1 MRQFGRNRLEDNPG
15 WHRPS
20 EHKSK
25 AVLATALPNIGCRK
39 GGERRSGPESS
50 EEGDEIKTGRSP
62 VMLLP
67 RRNLAEQ
74 AVADRRMEERS
85 PALDRNDNKPG
96 RNREESQENAKARA

>member
-1 MRQFGRNRLEDNPG
+1 MRPDGTARHRHYGCNSDSRIKWQYVMRQFGRNRLEDNPG

-25 AVLATALPNIGCRK
+25 AVLATVLPNIGCRK

-50 EEGDEIKTGRSP
+50 EEGDEIKTGRGP

-67 RRNLAEQ
+67 RRNLAE
-74 AVADRRMEERS
+74 
-85 PALDRNDNKPG
+85 
-96 RNREESQENAKARA
+96 